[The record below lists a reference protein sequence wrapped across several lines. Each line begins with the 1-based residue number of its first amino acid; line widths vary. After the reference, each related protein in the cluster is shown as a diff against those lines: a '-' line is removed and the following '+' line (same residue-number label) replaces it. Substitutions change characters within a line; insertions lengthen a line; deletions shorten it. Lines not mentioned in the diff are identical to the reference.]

1 MNQINPLIEMTCDT
15 IKWSGL
21 IKITQKVFERPFFIG

>member
-1 MNQINPLIEMTCDT
+1 MTCDT

-21 IKITQKVFERPFFIG
+21 IKITQTIFEGPFLNGKELF